1 MQKASAAQDAT
12 ERKFLSKDFETDM
25 RKTRAECAKDAAML
39 ITVKAAIH
47 NKKAGC
53 GARLYKGD
61 KNVASLAQKHL
72 APACE
77 QVTGHDVADLKA
89 IFDWTSVCRLILCL
103 ALKRG
108 PDFCFPDKEMLI
120 SEFHAWLNQLHA
132 QNARPML
139 HVPIRKTMR
148 IGVDIGAIP
157 FIKPKSGD
165 RILQVSIE
173 GLIVDIPGKE
183 KEEFLWSEVGH
194 KCY

>member
-25 RKTRAECAKDAAML
+25 REIRAECAKDAAML

-77 QVTGHDVADLKA
+77 QVTSRAGSKWVGAETARAVMKKKA
-89 IFDWTSVCRLILCL
+89 GDNLGRWI
-103 ALKRG
+103 
-108 PDFCFPDKEMLI
+108 
-120 SEFHAWLNQLHA
+120 
-132 QNARPML
+132 NASMGRRSM
-139 HVPIRKTMR
+139 
-148 IGVDIGAIP
+148 G
-157 FIKPKSGD
+157 
-165 RILQVSIE
+165 Q
-173 GLIVDIPGKE
+173 
-183 KEEFLWSEVGH
+183 
-194 KCY
+194 